1 MRYLGLDLGT
11 RTLGISMSDITHTIA
26 TSYKTLRFDEG
37 DYDSLIE
44 PLNQIIND
52 YNIEKIVLG
61 LPKNMNNSIGERA
74 LTTLAFKDKIEH
86 ELNIEVI
93 MQDER
98 LSTVEATN
106 YMIQA
111 DMSRKKRKKKVD
123 ALAANII
130 LQTYLDKEKGGY
142 YERRTNDI

>member
-86 ELNIEVI
+86 ELKIEVV

-130 LQTYLDKEKGGY
+130 LQTYLDKEKG
-142 YERRTNDI
+142 R